1 MFLTLEG
8 LAISSAIAW
17 LFYRSIFAVLLF
29 APLAVLF
36 VGFEK
41 RRRTANRKKELRQ
54 RFLDFLGSLEGA
66 VEAGEAPESAIVSTL
81 RDLSLI
87 YSPKDFFVEE
97 LTGIVRKLYMN
108 KSLEDA
114 LTDFADR
121 TADEDIQRFAE
132 VFAITKRFGGDLLRV
147 IRSAERTLAEK
158 EDVTREIRTMISG
171 KRLEAGIMVM
181 MPPGIIVYFQL
192 MDGEFLAPLY
202 EGFTGRM
209 IMSALLLAYVGCIV
223 LVLKITEIR
232 V

>member
-41 RRRTANRKKELRQ
+41 RRRTANRKKDLRQ